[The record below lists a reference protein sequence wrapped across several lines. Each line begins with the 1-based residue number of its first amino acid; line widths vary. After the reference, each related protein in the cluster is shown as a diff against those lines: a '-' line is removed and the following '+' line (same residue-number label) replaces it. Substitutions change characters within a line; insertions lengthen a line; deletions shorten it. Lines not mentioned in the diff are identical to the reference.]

1 MSNFIF
7 NPLHSEELQL
17 YPEAGEFD
25 SRYLKLDQTTP
36 QIITDGAPIFDGGLK
51 TRVINAKDATGLSLF
66 DDANNGIFVRDG
78 GNVGIGTTSPLG
90 MLDVG
95 SGKLLVTSGGNVG
108 IGTISPGAK
117 LDILPSSSSDI
128 VFRTKSLQSTAPLG
142 NELVSNGDFSTT
154 PDTSWTWG
162 TGWTHDTTNLEADH
176 TPGNTA
182 ALTQN
187 ISVTN
192 GQTYQ
197 VEITI
202 KNRTAGSV
210 TLGINGVYIYN
221 YDSTTALNSN
231 ATYQRSLVA
240 NITGSATLSITPTSD
255 FNGSVDNITVKQITG
270 VSQPN
275 FALLD
280 DAGSVMAEMR
290 GKNSLGNI
298 ALGTNALGLNTTG
311 YYNSAI
317 GINALRSNTTGS
329 YNSAIG
335 ESALYSNTTGYY
347 NSAIGSSAL
356 YSNTTGYYNLAIGYA
371 ALRSNTTGYS
381 NSAIGLSAL
390 YFNTTG
396 YYNLAIG
403 LSALYFNTTGY
414 YNLAIGSSALYS
426 NTTGYY
432 NLAIGYNAGRY
443 ITGGSTANQTSNTSL
458 YLGAETKAYANG
470 DSNEIV
476 IGYNTTGFGSNSA
489 AYGNSSMTKHI
500 FQAGNVGI
508 GTTSPSSSLQ
518 VLGNIKATGVNKKL
532 ITEYSESS
540 GTNFASLW
548 VGTTLA
554 LFQYPQGLKFG
565 IQAASGQSDDG
576 SSQYSMMSFGSSRN
590 TMFGNMNASQTDPG
604 PRVTIKGASSDSTK
618 AALSVINS
626 GDTSLLYV
634 RNDGNVGIGTTAPSY
649 KLDVNGDV
657 RIGTLSSGSTD
668 TVVTHSSGVLQSRT
682 IDSRVWG
689 STLLDGS
696 SLTANYLTKVSDSN
710 TLVNS
715 LVFDNGTNVGIG
727 TTSPSTKLDI
737 GAGAMTLEAM
747 TAPSSPA
754 SDKAVLFLE
763 ATGTSPSR
771 TVALKVKWQDGSTST
786 LASVTV

>member
-335 ESALYSNTTGYY
+335 ESALYS
-347 NSAIGSSAL
+347 
-356 YSNTTGYYNLAIGYA
+356 
-371 ALRSNTTGYS
+371 
-381 NSAIGLSAL
+381 
-390 YFNTTG
+390 
-396 YYNLAIG
+396 
-403 LSALYFNTTGY
+403 NTTGY

>member
-347 NSAIGSSAL
+347 NS
-356 YSNTTGYYNLAIGYA
+356 
-371 ALRSNTTGYS
+371 
-381 NSAIGLSAL
+381 
-390 YFNTTG
+390 
-396 YYNLAIG
+396 
-403 LSALYFNTTGY
+403 
-414 YNLAIGSSALYS
+414 AIGSSALYS